1 MMFTEE
7 YQKTVLQNY
16 HNVFDQKRKEFVIGE
31 LIWNFADFMTA
42 QTITRVVGNKKGIF
56 TRQRQPKA
64 GAFLLRERYWRIAN
78 ETGVLPT
85 WARYPCQ

>member
-16 HNVFDQKRKEFVIGE
+16 HNVLDQKRKEFVIGE

-42 QTITRVVGNKKGIF
+42 QGRKQV
-56 TRQRQPKA
+56 
-64 GAFLLRERYWRIAN
+64 FLEHIAHCSHMHALDKS
-78 ETGVLPT
+78 ETASDGSAVTCMEPADFICTFSALNN
-85 WARYPCQ
+85 R